1 MSTEKEAP
9 KKRVKRRKDP
19 IKFSK
24 IIIASVLAAVFLF
37 TAAMTYLF
45 AKFGGVPD
53 TLIVSFFA
61 FAGGEA
67 GVLGLIKC
75 TDTKKEKKDSDGT
88 EDIAAG

>member
-1 MSTEKEAP
+1 MSLEKEAH
-9 KKRVKRRKDP
+9 KKCVKRRKNP
-19 IKFSK
+19 VKFSK

-37 TAAMTYLF
+37 TAAMTFLY

-53 TLIVSFFA
+53 TLIVSFFT

-75 TDTKKEKKDSDGT
+75 TDTKKEKKESEVT